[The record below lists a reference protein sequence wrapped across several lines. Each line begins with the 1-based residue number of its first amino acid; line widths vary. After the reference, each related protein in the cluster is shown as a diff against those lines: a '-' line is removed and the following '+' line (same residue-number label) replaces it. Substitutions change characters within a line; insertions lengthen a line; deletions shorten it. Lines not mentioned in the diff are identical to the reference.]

1 MNKPCEINSPKP
13 GMPLQR
19 TFSQDIV
26 VPKSLKE
33 SLDKQELFLE
43 MLTRSL
49 KKGPSHKTDN
59 KDILDLANC
68 FHARNAVRTSQA
80 VDTDPFEELTRSLY
94 KDMFKGAL

>member
-1 MNKPCEINSPKP
+1 VNKPCENQFTKAWDAFAKDLLTRYCCAKISERIS
-13 GMPLQR
+13 GQAG
-19 TFSQDIV
+19 F
-26 VPKSLKE
+26 
-33 SLDKQELFLE
+33 FLE